1 MMKGKLRFYQSINT
15 KIVFVF
21 VILLVFA
28 LQLIGAN
35 FITQLERRLINNYQ
49 NDRQTQINFLE
60 TTLEPYLIFDE
71 ELAEEE
77 DNREDEI
84 SALLNEFSGQ
94 GVTEIHVVDANLSI
108 LATSDRTQQSVVGRL
123 SEDADV
129 RQAMLLEDTVRRQV
143 VDPSTNTRRWKIVT
157 PIIQEGETG
166 TLLGV
171 VSMESN
177 IESVY
182 DQVSEITVIFLN
194 ASTVAI
200 VLSLVLANMV
210 ARALTT
216 PIKEMKIKTQA
227 IAEGDY
233 TGKLK
238 ARGVDELGQLAM
250 SVNDLSDRV
259 SEAQESIDAERR
271 RLDSVLSHMTDG
283 VLSTDRKGK
292 ITLINEMARTMLSI
306 STEETESQSLLEVLN
321 LGDELTFRELLEK
334 QETILIPVDRER
346 GVVLLLRASFSLI
359 QRDSGFISGI
369 VCVLHD
375 VTEQERIEQER
386 KEFVSNVSHE
396 LRTPLTSMRSYLEA
410 LNDGAW
416 KDPDIAPKFLEV
428 TQNETDRMIRMIQDL
443 LHLSRIDSGRESLEL
458 EIVNLNKL
466 VEHVL
471 SRFDMMIQSS
481 NYAGKHYVIKREIQH
496 EPVWA
501 EVDTDRLVQVL
512 DNIMNNAVKYSPD
525 GGIITGKMQVKG
537 DHVLISISDQ
547 GMGIPK
553 EDLRKIFSRFFRVD
567 LARSRAMGGTGLG
580 LAISK
585 EVIEQHGGS
594 IWAESTMGKGTT
606 FSIALPYVPVV
617 EEDEWE

>member
-1 MMKGKLRFYQSINT
+1 MMKGKVRFYQSINT

-21 VILLVFA
+21 VILLVFT
-28 LQLIGAN
+28 LQLIGAT

-157 PIIQEGETG
+157 PIIQEGEAG

-306 STEETESQSLLEVLN
+306 STEEAESQSLLEVLN